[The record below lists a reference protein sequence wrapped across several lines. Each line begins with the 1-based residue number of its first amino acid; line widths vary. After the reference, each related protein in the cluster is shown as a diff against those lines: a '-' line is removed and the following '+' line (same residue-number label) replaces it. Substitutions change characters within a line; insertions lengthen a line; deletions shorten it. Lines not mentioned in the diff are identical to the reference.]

1 VCIYEYTYAYIYINI
16 IIIYNIQYSDMLST
30 QQHDYQSCLCHTH
43 ARPSTLPLSH
53 ASLSPS
59 TLRVARQPEP
69 APPPTQAPPVLEQRD
84 RRLAPP
90 RRHGELPQRAIPSA
104 SPAASQLPCI
114 LCRLLPLLL
123 RPRRASTQRRKHTS
137 HEPDA
142 MDAVE
147 NTHGVLMVCHGV
159 VENTHGVPWCGESG
173 RC

>member
-104 SPAASQLPCI
+104 SPAAGSQLPCI

-123 RPRRASTQRRKHTS
+123 RPPSVHATAQAP
-137 HEPDA
+137 EP
-142 MDAVE
+142 
-147 NTHGVLMVCHGV
+147 
-159 VENTHGVPWCGESG
+159 
-173 RC
+173 

>member
-90 RRHGELPQRAIPSA
+90 RRPASQARRAAAASHPIRQPSCRF
-104 SPAASQLPCI
+104 PAAVHPLPVVAAAA
-114 LCRLLPLLL
+114 PPAE
-123 RPRRASTQRRKHTS
+123 RPRNGASTGATNRMPWPWS
-137 HEPDA
+137 PLCPG
-142 MDAVE
+142 
-147 NTHGVLMVCHGV
+147 HGPHCR
-159 VENTHGVPWCGESG
+159 ESG